1 MNSEATTV
9 PLELDNSAT
18 ESVAVSK
25 AFELSEK
32 LSSVSIIF
40 PAYNEEENIA
50 NSINNAIKAFSKYF
64 NEVTVIPVDD
74 GGHDATGEI
83 IDNMAAKDER
93 IKPVHHEV
101 NKGYGAAL
109 RSGFSA
115 AENDFIFFSDSDGQF
130 DLEEITLLLEHIDTF
145 DMVLGYRAH
154 RADPLHRKLNAW
166 AWGGLVRLLFRVK
179 VKDIDCAFKLFR
191 RDIFNEI
198 NLQAGGAMVNT
209 ELLALARKRGFS
221 MTNVPVSHYPRQLGE
236 QTGANPLVIIR
247 AFVELFKLYAK
258 IS

>member
-1 MNSEATTV
+1 MNSEASAV
-9 PLELDNSAT
+9 PITLESTNNPGVT
-18 ESVAVSK
+18 VSK
-25 AFELSEK
+25 AFEMPEK

-40 PAYNEEENIA
+40 PAYNEQENIA
-50 NSINNAIKAFSKYF
+50 NSINSAIKAFSKYF
-64 NEVTVIPVDD
+64 HLVTVIPVDD

-83 IDNMAAKDER
+83 IDNMAAKDDR

-101 NKGYGAAL
+101 NKGYGTAL

-115 AENDFIFFSDSDGQF
+115 AENDYIFFSDSDGQF
-130 DLEEITLLLEHIDTF
+130 DLEEITLLLAKIDQF

-166 AWGGLVRLLFRVK
+166 AWGSLVRLLFRVK

>member
-9 PLELDNSAT
+9 PLDLDDST
-18 ESVAVSK
+18 SESVAVSK

-64 NEVTVIPVDD
+64 HEVTVIPVDD

-130 DLEEITLLLEHIDTF
+130 DLEEITLLLEHIVSF

-154 RADPLHRKLNAW
+154 RADPVQCYQAHIGCQAHFVLRRSLSNRRKTC
-166 AWGGLVRLLFRVK
+166 V
-179 VKDIDCAFKLFR
+179 
-191 RDIFNEI
+191 
-198 NLQAGGAMVNT
+198 Q
-209 ELLALARKRGFS
+209 
-221 MTNVPVSHYPRQLGE
+221 E
-236 QTGANPLVIIR
+236 QSLT
-247 AFVELFKLYAK
+247 
-258 IS
+258 

>member
-9 PLELDNSAT
+9 PLDLNDST
-18 ESVAVSK
+18 TQSVTVSK

-64 NEVTVIPVDD
+64 HEVTVIPVDD

-83 IDNMAAKDER
+83 IDTMAAKDER

-115 AENDFIFFSDSDGQF
+115 AENDYIFFSDSDGQF
-130 DLEEITLLLEHIDTF
+130 D
-145 DMVLGYRAH
+145 
-154 RADPLHRKLNAW
+154 
-166 AWGGLVRLLFRVK
+166 
-179 VKDIDCAFKLFR
+179 
-191 RDIFNEI
+191 
-198 NLQAGGAMVNT
+198 
-209 ELLALARKRGFS
+209 
-221 MTNVPVSHYPRQLGE
+221 
-236 QTGANPLVIIR
+236 
-247 AFVELFKLYAK
+247 
-258 IS
+258 

>member
-1 MNSEATTV
+1 MNTEASTV
-9 PLELDNSAT
+9 GMELDTSGDQSIRVT
-18 ESVAVSK
+18 K
-25 AFELSEK
+25 AFEMSKK

-64 NEVTVIPVDD
+64 DVVTVIPVDD

-83 IDNMAAKDER
+83 IDNMASKDSR

-109 RSGFSA
+109 RSGFAA
-115 AENDFIFFSDSDGQF
+115 AENDYIFFSDSDGQF
-130 DLEEITLLLEHIDTF
+130 DLEEIALLLAHIDRF

-166 AWGGLVRLLFRVK
+166 AWGSLVRLLFRVK
-179 VKDIDCAFKLFR
+179 VRDIDCAFKLFR
-191 RDIFNEI
+191 RNIFNEI
-198 NLQAGGAMVNT
+198 QLQAGGAMVNT

-236 QTGANPLVIIR
+236 QTGANPLVILR
-247 AFVELFKLYAK
+247 AFAELFKLYAK